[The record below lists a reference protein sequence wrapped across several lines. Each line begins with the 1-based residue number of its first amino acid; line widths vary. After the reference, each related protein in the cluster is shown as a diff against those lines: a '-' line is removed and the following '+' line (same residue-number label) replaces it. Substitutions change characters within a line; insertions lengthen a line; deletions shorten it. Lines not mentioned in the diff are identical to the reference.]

1 MKRNLRVLTGKEVR
15 DYGSQMEVLTSM
27 QKTSIV
33 DQVLNL
39 EGEYERQI
47 SSSWQTDDEF
57 PP

>member
-1 MKRNLRVLTGKEVR
+1 MLTGKEVR